1 LRRAARLAKIHQQRA
16 GAIMLAKLPDP
27 WAQRRLHHDIE
38 APQVD
43 ARAFRQGW
51 KVSTRLDGLLRDE
64 LITPG
69 AWQAAVDFRATW
81 ERGFGIGLGASGELL
96 GSRTS
101 NAARCSDGKLDA
113 LAWLRDI
120 SRRIGVRRLWL
131 IERCVLHDY
140 PWLRTAEMLRVSDK
154 TARSWTAVALLD
166 LRKAVAKCPE
176 RHQLAEDEWE

>member
-1 LRRAARLAKIHQQRA
+1 
-16 GAIMLAKLPDP
+16 MLDKMPDP
-27 WAQRRLHHDIE
+27 RAQFRLHHDIE
-38 APQVD
+38 AQQVD
-43 ARAFRQGW
+43 AKAFRQGW

-64 LITPG
+64 MITPG

-81 ERGFGIGLGASGELL
+81 ERAFGIGLGASGELL

-113 LAWLRDI
+113 LKRIRGI
-120 SRRIGVRRLWL
+120 SRKLGPRRMWL

-140 PWLRTAEMLRVSDK
+140 PWLRTAEQLRVSDK

-166 LRKAVAKCPE
+166 LWRCVRSGHIHIWPSMSE
-176 RHQLAEDEWE
+176 P